1 MVLKNKNVYVNPTK
15 KYTLNI
21 EILKRLLRNKI
32 SAIDNLKSK
41 LPKNKKTSLIPTP
54 YGVRTNKKEKS
65 VKTVDNID
73 EIIKFSFPSR
83 INPIIKIKNK
93 IIYEYK

>member
-1 MVLKNKNVYVNPTK
+1 M
-15 KYTLNI
+15 
-21 EILKRLLRNKI
+21 
-32 SAIDNLKSK
+32 
-41 LPKNKKTSLIPTP
+41 PTP

-93 IIYEYK
+93 TIY